1 MFLIII
7 VICRFIKLLINM
19 FDPKLRRGHYA
30 CSLETNNWNICFLEK
45 KDLINRGF
53 VKKWNN
59 FLKTT
64 LLKLSRAKLYRNYME
79 NGLKQGWVPA

>member
-1 MFLIII
+1 MLF
-7 VICRFIKLLINM
+7 R
-19 FDPKLRRGHYA
+19 
-30 CSLETNNWNICFLEK
+30 K

-64 LLKLSRAKLYRNYME
+64 LLKLSRAKLYRNYIE